1 MLKQLK
7 SFFTKIRATIPL
19 TEVPLARPKSL
30 TKEGG
35 VLFFD
40 RRKNV
45 STQKLKLFSPE
56 PSTYPPGVLAAW
68 NTLTRTINLSI
79 YTIKAEIIEI
89 IFHQD

>member
-45 STQKLKLFSPE
+45 STQKLKLFF
-56 PSTYPPGVLAAW
+56 
-68 NTLTRTINLSI
+68 TRAFYIPTWCTRRMEHPHTHN
-79 YTIKAEIIEI
+79 
-89 IFHQD
+89 